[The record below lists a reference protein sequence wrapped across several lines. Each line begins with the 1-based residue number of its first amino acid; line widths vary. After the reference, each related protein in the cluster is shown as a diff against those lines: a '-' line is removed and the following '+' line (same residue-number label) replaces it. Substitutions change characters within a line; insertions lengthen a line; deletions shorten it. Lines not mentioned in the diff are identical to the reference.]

1 MAAIGRTTEWHEG
14 HQKNEVLQRN
24 KGNEKAI
31 MSELKLAN
39 AELKNLK
46 HERIAQLYKADAQS
60 YEAEL
65 NSMGFAIYMDRLWM

>member
-24 KGNEKAI
+24 KANEKAI

-39 AELKNLK
+39 AELKTLR
-46 HERIAQLYKADAQS
+46 HERLAQLYKSDAEN

-65 NSMGFAIYMDRLWM
+65 NSMGFAIYKDRL